1 VFRHFLRRAAGVLF
15 ALLVVSVLIFV
26 LLDCTPGD
34 AAETL
39 VGDSASTEHLES
51 LRHEMG
57 LDLPVPVRYLNYIK
71 NLILH
76 GSLGQSMISRR
87 EVMTLIG
94 ERLPG
99 TLLLALTAAG
109 LALLVGLVVGVT
121 AAMRSSGLL
130 DVVLMGLASIGMG
143 MPSFWSALLLLMFFS
158 LKLQWLPVV
167 GAGTPKH
174 LILPAVTLALPTATV
189 VARLVRASVLEQ
201 LGASYVRTAHA
212 KGLPVR
218 GVLWRH
224 VLRNGLIPVV
234 NLLGLY
240 LGHLVG
246 GAFVVET
253 IFGWPGLGRLT
264 VQAIF
269 DRDMPVVMGAAL
281 TIAVIYLLIN
291 LVVDVLHEWLDPR
304 VAQQVV

>member
-1 VFRHFLRRAAGVLF
+1 
-15 ALLVVSVLIFV
+15 
-26 LLDCTPGD
+26 
-34 AAETL
+34 
-39 VGDSASTEHLES
+39 
-51 LRHEMG
+51 M
-57 LDLPVPVRYLNYIK
+57 K
-71 NLILH
+71 NMVLH
-76 GSLGQSMISRR
+76 GSLGQSLITRQD
-87 EVMTLIG
+87 VLTLIG

-99 TLLLALTAAG
+99 TLLLALTATG

-121 AAMRSSGLL
+121 AAMRSGGLL

-189 VARLVRASVLEQ
+189 VARLVRSSVLEQ
-201 LGASYVRTAHA
+201 LGAAYVRTAHA

-234 NLLGLY
+234 NLLGLH
-240 LGHLVG
+240 LGHLIG

-291 LVVDVLHEWLDPR
+291 LVVDVLHGWLDPR

>member
-1 VFRHFLRRAAGVLF
+1 MFYHFVRRAAGLLL
-15 ALLVVSVLIFV
+15 ALLVVSMLIFV
-26 LLDCTPGD
+26 LLDHTPGD

-39 VGDSASTEHLES
+39 VGDSASAEQLES

-57 LDLPVPVRYLNYIK
+57 LDLALPVRYANYMQ

-76 GSLGQSMISRR
+76 GSLGQSLTTRQD
-87 EVMTLIG
+87 VLTLIG

-99 TLLLALTAAG
+99 TLLLALAATG

-121 AAMRSSGLL
+121 AAMRSGGLL
-130 DVVLMGLASIGMG
+130 DAILMGLTSIGMG
-143 MPSFWSALLLLMFFS
+143 MPSFWSALLLLMLFS
-158 LKLQWLPVV
+158 LKLHWLPVV
-167 GAGTPKH
+167 GAGTAKH
-174 LILPAVTLALPTATV
+174 LILPAVTLALPTATM

-201 LGASYVRTAHA
+201 LGATYVRTAHA
-212 KGLPVR
+212 KGVPVR

-234 NLLGLY
+234 NLLGLH

-246 GAFVVET
+246 GAFIVET

-281 TIAVIYLLIN
+281 TIAAIYLLIN
-291 LVVDVLHEWLDPR
+291 LAVDVLHGWLDPR
-304 VAQQVV
+304 VAHQAV